1 MYTCKNERDRHICMD
16 MFRRQVKVLSGTVW
30 CLQVSEAF
38 RRDSSQV
45 DTAYCEEQYASLHRI
60 DTNVHR
66 DAYAYT
72 PRETVTGM
80 TLEDLRY
87 VNSTQAQQD
96 MLQQQRSTFTKVKD
110 YLREKLGS

>member
-1 MYTCKNERDRHICMD
+1 MIVHMQKRKRHFAWNFSNRIWG
-16 MFRRQVKVLSGTVW
+16 FL